1 MINKNYAV
9 SGKSTTLKNYAN
21 VQDTIEAIK
30 RIINENYP
38 AVADVAHSLNAN
50 TNEETFR
57 NIWNFVRGNVRYQND
72 ESGVEQLRT
81 PQRTLYD
88 RTGDCDDMSI
98 LISSILCNLG
108 INHELIV
115 AAYKSKN
122 EWQHIY
128 PATFDKNGNR
138 YVIDCVPEIP
148 YFNYEAKPIKNQIKI
163 SMRLEELGQGIDA
176 DLISELTE
184 PFDINGIDGFEDE
197 DDEIEGIQALLGNVA
212 LVDEDDDYDAALS
225 GSELKENVMLK
236 QLMDAKNALQK
247 EISNPTELSQLND
260 NKLDFQLVSNIIDNF
275 KDENDRNEA
284 IAVAIRKGTLYQNFY
299 KTISLGDDEVVNGQ
313 TLKRLKK

>member
-9 SGKSTTLKNYAN
+9 SGKSTTIKNYAN
-21 VQDTIEAIK
+21 VQDTIDAIQ
-30 RIINENYP
+30 RIIRENYP
-38 AVADVAHSLNAN
+38 AVANIAQNLEAN
-50 TNEETFR
+50 SYEETFR

-128 PATFDKNGNR
+128 PAAFDKNGNR

-148 YFNYEAKPIKNQIKI
+148 YFNFEAKPIKNQINI
-163 SMRLEELGQGIDA
+163 SMRLEELGQGLD
-176 DLISELTE
+176 DELINELTE
-184 PFDINGIDGFEDE
+184 PFDINGLNGFEDE
-197 DDEIEGIQALLGNVA
+197 EQEIMGVQALLGNVA
-212 LVDEDDDYDAALS
+212 LVDEDDEYDAALS

-236 QLMDAKNALQK
+236 QLMDAKTALQK

-260 NKLDFQLVSNIIDNF
+260 NKIDFQLVSNIIDNF

-299 KTISLGDDEVVNGQ
+299 KAISLGVEDVVNGLAQ
-313 TLKRLKK
+313 K